1 MTTNWAQRNTTGA
14 ELEWRVGAAL
24 IARGWSIDIYGQGAM
39 KQEIREALH
48 TGTSGL
54 RWNPDLI
61 AVRGREVKFVDCKAS
76 LQPRPTGRHAIEQA
90 AVSSHNQIIA
100 VFDVPVFYVFED
112 MTVLTPRDVLSF
124 GEHGK
129 PSTNGSGQPYYL
141 VDARHGHAFD
151 TVFGA
156 RLSLAAAA

>member
-1 MTTNWAQRNTTGA
+1 MTTNWVQRNSTGT

-24 IARGWSIDIYGQGAM
+24 IARGWSVDNYGQGAM

-48 TGTSGL
+48 LGTSGL

-61 AVRGREVKFVDCKAS
+61 AVRGREVRFVDCKAS

-90 AVSSHNQIIA
+90 AVGAHNQIIA
-100 VFDVPVFYVFED
+100 VFNTPVFYVFED

-124 GEHGK
+124 GEPGR

-141 VDARHGHAFD
+141 VNACHGQPFDA
-151 TVFGA
+151 VFGV
-156 RLSLAAAA
+156 RTTLAAAA